1 MIDTLNHWWLSSL
14 VMRRSW
20 SHYVCEVHGLKLT
33 IQLTHL
39 RRLIEVFTLIALLA
53 LLGVEARSLR
63 ILSEL

>member
-14 VMRRSW
+14 VMRISW
-20 SHYVCEVHGLKLT
+20 SHNVCEVHGLKLT

-39 RRLIEVFTLIALLA
+39 RRLIEVFTLIAILT